1 MMQASKPLGLIRL
14 ILLCLCFCQNSVGWS
29 ADFTLD
35 VDQDGES
42 QPTTDGQLVLRHLF
56 GFSGAPLA
64 SGAIGLEAQL
74 KTASEV
80 SSYLQTNQTSLDVDG
95 DGEALPLTDGLL
107 IYRYLSGASGEALI
121 KGAVG
126 PDASLKSADQIE
138 ASLGKISSGQVLNGS
153 NEPLGEITSNFNAH
167 AIVVSDHVDGQKNP
181 VLYNFGPDVDS
192 NRLMLEL
199 SGQAI
204 DLSHIQSTFSEE
216 PSEVESARVMFLLD
230 RVPAAGKSGSFTF
243 DMTLLDGNDSQKDE
257 GERQLSTGFIV
268 EWSSDGEILTFSSPV
283 QDQRIQVNGLGGELL
298 GVQPRVITAR
308 AVPEFPGYAAAIEIR
323 LLEFFDQSLLD
334 RLKSAGFYESI
345 ATWFDDVTSYHLTV
359 DLLGSDSAISVMG
372 YQGSVFDQIQAK
384 LTIDD
389 VSLPSSTGL
398 NIASSVESVSPNPG
412 GYVVF
417 MDGFSDNEGA
427 SQGLLASLGD
437 AVLKGQTPPGYV
449 VASSV
454 LNDQV
459 GLSAPMAGLRAYL
472 NNAPG
477 ESESISL
484 QVTWTEGDDG
494 LRSGDERQL
503 TASVPMQFTPEGV
516 GGKFTLDSSGGSL
529 LRVDGNA
536 CTEEGSCSLEAVQV
550 EAPGLSLLAPDDD
563 EAQKL
568 VISLLPLA
576 GATGASALQAD
587 FFRAGNYHFKVEF
600 RPRAGVLSYEE
611 LTVSSIEGVVTLR

>member
-1 MMQASKPLGLIRL
+1 
-14 ILLCLCFCQNSVGWS
+14 
-29 ADFTLD
+29 
-35 VDQDGES
+35 
-42 QPTTDGQLVLRHLF
+42 
-56 GFSGAPLA
+56 
-64 SGAIGLEAQL
+64 
-74 KTASEV
+74 
-80 SSYLQTNQTSLDVDG
+80 
-95 DGEALPLTDGLL
+95 
-107 IYRYLSGASGEALI
+107 
-121 KGAVG
+121 
-126 PDASLKSADQIE
+126 
-138 ASLGKISSGQVLNGS
+138 
-153 NEPLGEITSNFNAH
+153 
-167 AIVVSDHVDGQKNP
+167 
-181 VLYNFGPDVDS
+181 
-192 NRLMLEL
+192 
-199 SGQAI
+199 
-204 DLSHIQSTFSEE
+204 
-216 PSEVESARVMFLLD
+216 
-230 RVPAAGKSGSFTF
+230 
-243 DMTLLDGNDSQKDE
+243 
-257 GERQLSTGFIV
+257 
-268 EWSSDGEILTFSSPV
+268 
-283 QDQRIQVNGLGGELL
+283 LGGELL

-516 GGKFTLDSSGGSL
+516 GGNFTLDSSGGSL
-529 LRVDGNA
+529 LRIDGNA

-600 RPRAGVLSYEE
+600 RPRAGVLSYEQ